1 MEFTNSPKNRD
12 KEKELDKFGI
22 NYENEKP
29 NYFKETLKW
38 ILVVIFSIIIALVL
52 RAFVF
57 EWVVVQGQS
66 MENTLY
72 NKQVLFVNK
81 MGYNFGPPKRGE
93 IVIFEVTEG
102 SIDYIP
108 LAKDIPIVSSLL
120 PPKNEI
126 DYIKRVIGLP
136 GDEID
141 IISGSVYVNGIKQK
155 ETYAKGSTAEKSFKL
170 PCTVPENKV
179 FVMGDNRENSN
190 DSRQFGF
197 VNIDKIK
204 GKAVLRIRPLKEFGS
219 IYD

>member
-1 MEFTNSPKNRD
+1 MELTNNPGNRD

-29 NYFKETLKW
+29 NYFKEALKW
-38 ILVVIFSIIIALVL
+38 LLVVVVSVIIALVL

-72 NKQVLFVNK
+72 NRQVLFVNK
-81 MGYNFGPPKRGE
+81 IGYKIGNPRRGE
-93 IVIFEVTEG
+93 IIIFEVVEG
-102 SIDYIP
+102 DDDYIP
-108 LAKDIPIVSSLL
+108 IVNNIPVLSSLI
-120 PPKNEI
+120 PPKNEV
-126 DYIKRVIGLP
+126 DYIKRVVGLA

-141 IISGSVYVNGIKQK
+141 IVGDIVYVNGVKQN
-155 ETYAKGSTAEKSFKL
+155 ETYIKGYTKKKSFKL

-179 FVMGDNRENSN
+179 FVMGDNRENSK

-197 VNIDKIK
+197 VDVSKIK
-204 GKAVLRIRPLKEFGS
+204 GKAVFRIRPLKEFGS

>member
-1 MEFTNSPKNRD
+1 MEFTNNPENRD
-12 KEKELDKFGI
+12 KDKELDKFGI

-29 NYFKETLKW
+29 NYFIETLKW
-38 ILVVIFSIIIALVL
+38 IFVVIISIIIALVL

-57 EWVVVQGQS
+57 EWVVVQGPS

-72 NKQVLFVNK
+72 NQQVLFVNK
-81 MGYNFGPPKRGE
+81 MRYNFGPPKRGE

-108 LAKDIPIVSSLL
+108 VLKDIPIVSSLL
-120 PPKNEI
+120 PPKDEI
-126 DYIKRVIGLP
+126 DYIKRIIGLP
-136 GDEID
+136 GDDID
-141 IISGSVYVNGIKQK
+141 IISGSVYVNGIKHK
-155 ETYAKGSTAEKSFKL
+155 ETYAKGSTEEKSFEL

-179 FVMGDNRENSN
+179 FVMGDNRVNSN

-197 VNIDKIK
+197 VDIDKIK
-204 GKAVLRIRPLKEFGS
+204 GKAALRIRPLKEFGS